1 MSVRAKLSTRATEGL
16 PRELEQYLF
25 DIGRRM
31 NAIANIATDATDATQ
46 NAKINEILAALR
58 DAGKMVE

>member
-1 MSVRAKLSTRATEGL
+1 MSVRAKLSTRSTEGL

>member
-1 MSVRAKLSTRATEGL
+1 MSVRAKLSTRSVEGL
-16 PRELEQYLF
+16 DQDLVRYLF
-25 DIGRRM
+25 DVGKRM
-31 NAIANIATDATDATQ
+31 DAIADISLAATDATQ